1 VSWLLDTNVL
11 SELPKPRPNPAV
23 VAWIAARVGDEVRMH
38 VSALTLAEIYRG
50 VLRLGDRD
58 PRAARLRQWAMT
70 ELPARFAGRILD
82 FNEAVARSWA
92 AMTAQVPRGLTIAP
106 IDSLIAATAR
116 HHELTLVTRNV
127 ADVRHFAGLSVEN
140 PWDPERD

>member
-23 VAWIAARVGDEVRMH
+23 VAWIAARADDETRMH
-38 VSALTLAEIYRG
+38 VSTLSLAEIYRG
-50 VLRLGDRD
+50 VLRLSDRD
-58 PRAARLRQWAMT
+58 PRATRLRQWAMT
-70 ELPARFAGRILD
+70 EVPARFAGRILD
-82 FNEAVARSWA
+82 FNEPVARTWA
-92 AMTAQVPRGLTIAP
+92 AMTAQVPRGLTITP
-106 IDSLIAATAR
+106 IDSLIAATAL

-140 PWDPERD
+140 PWERERD